1 MHWHLL
7 LGFMLLREPIID
19 SKPLLSDT
27 TISFL
32 QLFNFI
38 IRIAVNTCNV
48 YVEHAD
54 VNRDTR
60 IDSVGSLESP
70 V

>member
-1 MHWHLL
+1 MALAFRIHVVRIKSL
-7 LGFMLLREPIID
+7 ID

-38 IRIAVNTCNV
+38 TIIAVNTCNV

-54 VNRDTR
+54 VNREIR